1 MHLSEI
7 SVKKPVAIGMFFIGM
22 ILLGL
27 VSLSRLSVDLL
38 PDLAYPKL
46 TIWTTYRDVGPQEME
61 EFITRPVEEV
71 LTTVP
76 GVRRIQS
83 VSREG
88 ISLVTMEFLWG
99 TNMDFAM
106 LNVREKLDQLRW
118 TLPKEAG
125 RPTII
130 QLDPRSQPIM
140 AISVSG
146 AI

>member
-46 TIWTTYRDVGPQEME
+46 TIWTTYRDVGPQAME

-76 GVRRIQS
+76 GERSYPIKSCKFKNFPQD
-83 VSREG
+83 
-88 ISLVTMEFLWG
+88 LW
-99 TNMDFAM
+99 
-106 LNVREKLDQLRW
+106 
-118 TLPKEAG
+118 
-125 RPTII
+125 PTTQIKFTQNKIYLYQNKI
-130 QLDPRSQPIM
+130 QLMDWKR
-140 AISVSG
+140 A
-146 AI
+146 